1 MPVLQQDSTAGD
13 IIGGLLGTAGAFF
26 QGQQQ
31 AKQQKAE
38 QARQAALDAQTVAES
53 LWQHHRQA
61 DADARAT
68 TKAGQEATTF
78 ENQQTDRAQ
87 TEATAT
93 ALAHFQAR
101 MKYPANWNKM
111 KPEQQI
117 AYLQQRLNKEQ
128 QMPGAEKLVAQTQKE
143 IEDIQRPIVAAANQA
158 AASSRAA
165 GAQATQR
172 RDTDVRESGAL
183 NRLNIRIENPGRG
196 SGGANSDLTQRGE
209 AVENAAMGAPDLKS
223 ALRIVERANL
233 PRRDRAEVRQD
244 VMDQF
249 KEPAP
254 RDLSGLSNKGQNDYR
269 RDQTIW
275 QLNGMDP
282 DAVPDPNNP
291 KYEKKIT
298 VIGGG
303 NRGGSPARPTPQPAA
318 TPPPSGGGGKTVS
331 LKAAMALPQNRGKTP
346 DQVRADIQA
355 HGYSVAP

>member
-87 TEATAT
+87 AEATAT

-101 MKYPANWNKM
+101 MRYPANWNKM

-128 QMPGAEKLVAQTQKE
+128 QTPGAEKLVAQTQKE
-143 IEDIQRPIVAAANQA
+143 IEDIQRPLIAAANQA
-158 AASSRAA
+158 AATGRT
-165 GAQATQR
+165 GMTTATQR
-172 RDTDVRESGAL
+172 RDTDVREQGATTRL
-183 NRLNIRIENPGRG
+183 DIRLSDPRRGGGSDPDLSDRGTAVYNRAI
-196 SGGANSDLTQRGE
+196 
-209 AVENAAMGAPDLKS
+209 GAPNQQAALK
-223 ALRIVERANL
+223 IVESSGLSAKEEARV
-233 PRRDRAEVRQD
+233 RRNVI
-244 VMDQF
+244 DQF
-249 KEPAP
+249 REPAP
-254 RDLSGLSNKGQNDYR
+254 RDLSGLSVKGNNDLKH
-269 RDQTIW
+269 DMELWTIG
-275 QLNGMDP
+275 GMDP
-282 DAVPDPNNP
+282 TTMPDPNNP
-291 KYEKKIT
+291 KYEKKIN
-298 VIGGG
+298 VVGGG
-303 NRGGSPARPTPQPAA
+303 NRSAPAPAA
-318 TPPPSGGGGKTVS
+318 TPAAGSKPRVETTQHNGKTYY
-331 LKAAMALPQNRGKTP
+331 KHP
-346 DQVRADIQA
+346 D
-355 HGYSVAP
+355 GNWYLAPP

>member
-1 MPVLQQDSTAGD
+1 M
-13 IIGGLLGTAGAFF
+13 
-26 QGQQQ
+26 Q
-31 AKQQKAE
+31 AKANKAA

-53 LWQHHRQA
+53 LWQHHREA

-78 ENQQTDRAQ
+78 ENQQMDRAQ
-87 TEATAT
+87 AKATAT
-93 ALAHFQAR
+93 ALADFQAR

-254 RDLSGLSNKGQNDYR
+254 RDLSGLSVKGNNDLKH
-269 RDQTIW
+269 DMELWTIG
-275 QLNGMDP
+275 GMDP
-282 DAVPDPNNP
+282 TTMPDPNNP
-291 KYEKKIT
+291 KYEKKIN
-298 VIGGG
+298 VVGGG
-303 NRGGSPARPTPQPAA
+303 NRSAPAPAA
-318 TPPPSGGGGKTVS
+318 TPAAGSKPRVETTQHNGKTYY
-331 LKAAMALPQNRGKTP
+331 KHP
-346 DQVRADIQA
+346 D
-355 HGYSVAP
+355 GNWYLAPP